1 MINLLQ
7 TREWQLTR
15 IFKLEE
21 GDQSVT
27 ILIFFYYLDV
37 GKNTD

>member
-7 TREWQLTR
+7 TGSDNWLEF
-15 IFKLEE
+15 FKLEG